1 MPAGET
7 QRAPKGEGR
16 LRIEFVWAADPAIG
30 PRNGR
35 LEHPLVICA
44 LDAEGAI
51 NVRLACEADLRRS
64 GGAR

>member
-1 MPAGET
+1 MPARKT
-7 QRAPKGEGR
+7 QRTPKGEGH
-16 LRIEFVWAADPAIG
+16 LRIEFVWAADPAID

-51 NVRLACEADLRRS
+51 NVRLAFEADFLQS
-64 GGAR
+64 GRAR